1 MQRKSIAWLLV
12 VAGLG
17 MGTLGAAPQPAGADE
32 APNTL
37 SDAEA
42 KAGWKLLF
50 DGKTTS
56 GWRNFKK
63 PDISPGWKVEDGAL
77 VRAEKGAG
85 DIITDEQFG
94 AFELVLDYKIAPEGN
109 SGLMYHVSEEANR
122 PPMVGPE
129 VQIQDNKLG
138 HDPQLSGWLYQLYPS
153 KEDATKPA
161 GEWNHLR
168 ILITPAKCEHWM
180 NGVKYCEYVI
190 GSDDWDARVAK
201 SKFAKWPTFGKPT
214 RGHICLQDHNSLVS
228 FRNIKIRPIATT
240 SP

>member
-1 MQRKSIAWLLV
+1 M
-12 VAGLG
+12 
-17 MGTLGAAPQPAGADE
+17 LGAAPQPAGADE
-32 APNTL
+32 PPNTL

-63 PDISPGWKVEDGAL
+63 PDISSGWKVEDGAL

-85 DIITDEQFG
+85 DIITDGQFD
-94 AFELVLDYKIAPEGN
+94 AFELVLDYKIAPAGN
-109 SGLMYHVSEEANR
+109 SGLMYHVSEDVNH

-138 HDPQLSGWLYQLYPS
+138 HDPQLAGWLYQLYPS

-168 ILITPAKCEHWM
+168 ILISPAKCEHWM

-201 SKFAKWPTFGKPT
+201 SKFAKWPTFGKPA

-228 FRNIKIRPIATT
+228 FRNIKIRPIA